1 MQLFYIF
8 DNCMCTDIIKH
19 IVIASLIIVGD
30 DYTTLTGDRNITA
43 VFERGSDSTSVKILI
58 HHDTKDEGE
67 ENFIAYL
74 LLDSGNLSTTII
86 IRDTVTILCSFDK
99 AVYDVYES
107 LGNVTLTVNSSMAT
121 SSSNYT
127 VQVNTLFS
135 EFGNATGELYNM
147 V

>member
-1 MQLFYIF
+1 MLMQLFYIF

-30 DYTTLTGDRNITA
+30 DYTTLTGERNITA
-43 VFERGSDSTSVKILI
+43 VFERGSNSTSVKILI

-74 LLDSGNLSTTII
+74 LLDSENVSATVII
-86 IRDTVTILCSFDK
+86 WDTVTVLCSFDK

-127 VQVNTLFS
+127 VQVNTVFS
-135 EFGNATGELYNM
+135 EFGNATG
-147 V
+147 